1 MNGVLRSVENVDV
14 MDEGYCDE
22 FLDSTT
28 VNKSGKFQYR
38 PQVMYGR
45 LTTDRLARSRVI
57 LVRRGKD
64 HSRDID

>member
-45 LTTDRLARSRVI
+45 LVGQSIDYRSTGRDWQRS
-57 LVRRGKD
+57 L
-64 HSRDID
+64 SRH